1 LLNSNPILGG
11 AIHFP
16 GRIALRLF
24 SGLLNFD
31 SELLM
36 TLYSK
41 FPDDEL
47 IILLKKDDRNAYAE
61 IFNRYKAPLY
71 IFAYKKIGDREEAKD
86 LVHELFVNT
95 WEKRAQANMPGGLAP
110 YLFGMLKNR
119 IFDLFKHK
127 KVTERYLDTFQYY
140 LNTDNNNTD
149 YLVRHNELNG
159 LIEREIAALPEKMRR
174 VFELSR
180 KTNLSRKEIA
190 EELNIS
196 EQTVKS
202 HMFHALKTL
211 KTRFGG
217 LVVFITLFHP

>member
-1 LLNSNPILGG
+1 
-11 AIHFP
+11 
-16 GRIALRLF
+16 
-24 SGLLNFD
+24 
-31 SELLM
+31 M
-36 TLYSK
+36 KLYGN

-47 IILLKKDDRNAYAE
+47 VILLKQDDRKAYAE

-71 IFAYKKIGDREEAKD
+71 IFAYKKTGDREEAKD
-86 LVHELFVNT
+86 LVHELFVST
-95 WEKRAQANMPGGLAP
+95 WKKRMEANMPSGLAP

-140 LNTDNNNTD
+140 LNTENNNTD
-149 YLVRHNELNG
+149 HLVRHNELNE
-159 LIEREIAALPEKMRR
+159 LIEKEIAALPEKMRR

-190 EELNIS
+190 EELNVS

-202 HMFHALKTL
+202 HLFHALKIL

-217 LVVFITLFHP
+217 LVIFIV